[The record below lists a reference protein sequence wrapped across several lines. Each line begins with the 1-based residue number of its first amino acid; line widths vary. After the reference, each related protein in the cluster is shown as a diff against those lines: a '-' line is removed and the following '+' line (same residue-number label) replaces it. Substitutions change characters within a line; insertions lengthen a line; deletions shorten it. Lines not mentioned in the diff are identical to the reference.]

1 MSNVWEGQMKVRDA
15 GLTAR
20 SLHSGAISGPSE
32 VSDNAGL
39 SNGPPISRALLLAG
53 GNGVRLRPLTSCRN
67 KHMIPLAN
75 QPMILYALGHLS
87 RAGIKEVGVVLG
99 PFHEEIEAAIG
110 DGTDFGMDITY
121 LQQGEP
127 RGLAHAVTCGR
138 DFLGDDPFIMY
149 LGDNLLQEGVGRVL
163 DLYRRTLPD
172 AAIAVTPVDDPRQYG
187 VVELSGKK
195 IVSIEEKPLEPRSNL
210 ALVGTYVFSSS
221 VHAIIADLQPSGRGE
236 LEITDALRRLHEG
249 GSPIAVQTL
258 HGWWKDTGR
267 HSDLLDANE
276 QILRTMA
283 RRSFRIDGKVE
294 SHGAIESS
302 VAVGEGSVIDAVSRV
317 QGPSVIGR
325 DVAITRGATVGPY
338 SSIGDSVQ
346 VQTASVRRSIVMEG
360 AQILG
365 PLRITNSIIGRNAR
379 ITARRPVDEEVSLT
393 VGDSALV
400 EL

>member
-1 MSNVWEGQMKVRDA
+1 
-15 GLTAR
+15 
-20 SLHSGAISGPSE
+20 
-32 VSDNAGL
+32 
-39 SNGPPISRALLLAG
+39 
-53 GNGVRLRPLTSCRN
+53 
-67 KHMIPLAN
+67 
-75 QPMILYALGHLS
+75 
-87 RAGIKEVGVVLG
+87 
-99 PFHEEIEAAIG
+99 
-110 DGTDFGMDITY
+110 
-121 LQQGEP
+121 
-127 RGLAHAVTCGR
+127 
-138 DFLGDDPFIMY
+138 
-149 LGDNLLQEGVGRVL
+149 
-163 DLYRRTLPD
+163 
-172 AAIAVTPVDDPRQYG
+172 
-187 VVELSGKK
+187 
-195 IVSIEEKPLEPRSNL
+195 
-210 ALVGTYVFSSS
+210 

-249 GSPIAVQTL
+249 GSPIAVQIL

-294 SHGAIESS
+294 SHGAVESS

-346 VQTASVRRSIVMEG
+346 VQTASVRRSIIMEG